1 MFSSLFL
8 KCIITDVLHSSLKG
22 ALAEHGYSIHWIWMS
37 FILQLLRILNFAIS
51 RIFNSEVDICQKK
64 VGKSASAVKFNGK
77 KCLNRK

>member
-22 ALAEHGYSIHWIWMS
+22 ALAEHGYSIHWIWIRLIS
-37 FILQLLRILNFAIS
+37 TLRILNFAIS

-77 KCLNRK
+77 NV